1 MIVVLLFLIISL
13 YIASRLKKSGYIP
26 YISLLWVIFVDW
38 KPYLLYSLLIF
49 SIIYPF
55 FISKK
60 QLLPIYLMFFI
71 SNYIFNYIG

>member
-1 MIVVLLFLIISL
+1 MRFFSIFLILNL
-13 YIASRLKKSGYIP
+13 YIANKLKKSKYIP
-26 YISLLWVIFVDW
+26 YISLLWVIFIEW
-38 KPYLLYSLLIF
+38 NIYLLYTLLIF

-71 SNYIFNYIG
+71 TNYVFDYFQ